1 MYINL
6 DEERESEIK
15 SCFSCNVDFHYPKS
29 IFINQNLLEVFKA
42 RSRAT
47 KKNDDTSSSND
58 EFLNESD
65 CFGEKT
71 IRNQL
76 IVMDNVSGLA
86 E

>member
-6 DEERESEIK
+6 DEERETEIK
-15 SCFSCNVDFHYPKS
+15 SCFSCNVD
-29 IFINQNLLEVFKA
+29 QNLLEVFKA
-42 RSRAT
+42 RSRTT
-47 KKNDDTSSSND
+47 KKNDNTSSSDD
-58 EFLNESD
+58 EFFNEND

-76 IVMDNVSGLA
+76 IVMDDISGLA